1 MIVLFFLNSIKV
13 SNILFSVS
21 ESKELVASSKSK
33 ISGSLYSARAIPILC
48 FSPPEIL
55 TPLSP
60 TFEEELF
67 FMNPVPL

>member
-1 MIVLFFLNSIKV
+1 MIVLFFLNSIEV

-33 ISGSLYSARAIPILC
+33 ISGSLYSARTIPIRC
-48 FSPPEIL
+48 FCPPQIL